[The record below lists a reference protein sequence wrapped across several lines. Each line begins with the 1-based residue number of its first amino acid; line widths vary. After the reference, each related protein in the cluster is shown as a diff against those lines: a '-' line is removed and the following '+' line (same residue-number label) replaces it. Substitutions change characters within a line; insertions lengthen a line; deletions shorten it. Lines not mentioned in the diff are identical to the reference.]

1 MEKVLLD
8 ISSKEELS
16 EFVRNFPVLQ
26 DKSRKGIKEKDAVK
40 NAQDV
45 VTTALEFNLA
55 VNYFYFNSLTSFFE
69 TVLSIW
75 LNPLVPGVP
84 NLYPQY
90 VSFTKQNQPFA
101 DVL

>member
-40 NAQDV
+40 NA
-45 VTTALEFNLA
+45 
-55 VNYFYFNSLTSFFE
+55 
-69 TVLSIW
+69 
-75 LNPLVPGVP
+75 
-84 NLYPQY
+84 
-90 VSFTKQNQPFA
+90 
-101 DVL
+101 